1 LLSQI
6 FIAFNTLP
14 FTNAQPSSSSTDF
27 VPLTSQTNIVSL
39 SIVIDNASHFDQLA
53 AWLRALNFRNF
64 TFVVVEGTTNEYILK
79 NVTRISILEQYGK
92 IIPRLSYNQGY
103 EPVNRIQNANFTL
116 NEFAEALG
124 YTPKGVMDFI
134 PDTYTAQYLLTKG
147 VDYYQGYSFDQYNID
162 RMTMRGGFQMPYYA
176 NASNILC
183 PNPSTGGIVVLPHST
198 WDWIT
203 SFTVSHNLQL
213 HPMNLINTEYD
224 GNVAAAKAYFL
235 RMIDNTFAG
244 SSPFGYVTVQF
255 EWSWCYQEGDTSHV
269 SDWIQTLL
277 SKRSYYDYWTFED
290 AVNWFKANYNQTPT
304 YRIEFTSPY
313 NGQQIE
319 WYYSLSNRVARSGNN
334 VVSYVNYTNQQPDKY
349 LNSSATIIWKSPSSP
364 TNGIDDSLTFK
375 IDALGGGYL
384 RAPVTTSSLP
394 YTGDLQF
401 FPQFFEAHYTE
412 MTPVDNLTQ
421 QAIVLCSTIFVALGT
436 IVAIFMKTRVRRARL
451 DREQAKRAR

>member
-1 LLSQI
+1 
-6 FIAFNTLP
+6 
-14 FTNAQPSSSSTDF
+14 
-27 VPLTSQTNIVSL
+27 
-39 SIVIDNASHFDQLA
+39 
-53 AWLRALNFRNF
+53 
-64 TFVVVEGTTNEYILK
+64 
-79 NVTRISILEQYGK
+79 
-92 IIPRLSYNQGY
+92 
-103 EPVNRIQNANFTL
+103 
-116 NEFAEALG
+116 
-124 YTPKGVMDFI
+124 
-134 PDTYTAQYLLTKG
+134 
-147 VDYYQGYSFDQYNID
+147 
-162 RMTMRGGFQMPYYA
+162 
-176 NASNILC
+176 
-183 PNPSTGGIVVLPHST
+183 
-198 WDWIT
+198 
-203 SFTVSHNLQL
+203 
-213 HPMNLINTEYD
+213 MNLINTEYD

-334 VVSYVNYTNQQPDKY
+334 VVSYVDYTDQQPDKY
-349 LNSSATIIWKSPSSP
+349 LNSSATIFWKSPSSP

-384 RAPVTTSSLP
+384 RAPVTTSSFP

-401 FPQFFEAHYTE
+401 FTQFFETHYTE

-421 QAIVLCSTIFVALGT
+421 QKIVLCSTIFVALGT